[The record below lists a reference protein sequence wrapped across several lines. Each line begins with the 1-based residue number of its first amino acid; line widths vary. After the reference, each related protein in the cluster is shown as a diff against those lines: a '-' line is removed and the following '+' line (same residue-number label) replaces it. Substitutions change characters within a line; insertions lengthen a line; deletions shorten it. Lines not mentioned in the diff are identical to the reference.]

1 MLAKLILINLAL
13 MTSIPSFAKGGM
25 GLGKK
30 NCFVV
35 NKTRERLC
43 DSRAEKFCK
52 EHKNAKECK
61 RFINSDVSKP

>member
-1 MLAKLILINLAL
+1 MLAKILLINFAL
-13 MTSIPSFAKGGM
+13 ISSVPTYAKGGL

-35 NKTRERLC
+35 NKTRVRLC

-52 EHKNAKECK
+52 EHKNAKECR
-61 RFINSDVSKP
+61 RFINVDVSKP